1 MTNTKIATIT
11 VSGLVLNSKYKYEFV
26 GAGANWPTVLSN
38 PTGVFSTNNSLVKTI
53 KTNVH
58 FCTSTG
64 ICPSN
69 EATVLDYDINQC
81 RSDPINLYSN
91 LNFILK
97 DYETDQEIYNDIVE
111 VTCSGCVPK
120 VSLSTATSIGIT
132 NNNIYQISVGVTG
145 LSPKQSYNYSFT
157 PLSANWPTTLSTV
170 TGSFLA
176 KDDYEIVTSD
186 ITFCPTTGMC
196 QTAGKTV
203 SSYTLD
209 NNCINGTTN
218 PNARVRFTLT
228 PTTCANDAVYTD
240 PISITCNNCL
250 PRLTITGPT
259 DILLSSTNNNLYTL
273 THNISGLRLNESYSY
288 AYSGIRS
295 NWPTILSPSS
305 GSFVATGVIHPVST
319 KLMFCSPKSICPS
332 GTTGLL
338 DYTLDSYA
346 QKLLKQNVLSTSL
359 QLTVTPQSCEI
370 PAKTSSPLVLNCS
383 GCLPSFSY
391 AGLNFEGSPELSLTG
406 ACCTGLKSVSVS
418 VSGAVPGDEY
428 TYLFD
433 SVSNKVDFSPSSGYV
448 YFNNNGAG
456 FINTIMS
463 VDLVDSQQVVVNCE
477 LTHSDTQ
484 IKAIDF
490 LAIKCSGACGS

>member
-1 MTNTKIATIT
+1 MTNTKTATIT
-11 VSGLVLNSKYKYEFV
+11 VSGLALNSKYKYEFI

-38 PTGVFSTNNSLVKTI
+38 PTGVFSTNNSLIKTI

-69 EATVLDYDINQC
+69 AADVLDYDINEC
-81 RSDPINLYSN
+81 RSDPVNLYSN
-91 LNFILK
+91 LNFILR
-97 DYETDQEIYNDIVE
+97 DYDTNQELYNDTIE

-120 VSLSTATSIGIT
+120 VSLSTSTSIGIT
-132 NNNIYQISVGVTG
+132 NSNIYQISVGVTG
-145 LSPKQSYNYSFT
+145 LSPKQSYNYSFV
-157 PLSANWPTTLSTV
+157 PLSANWPTTLSTI

-186 ITFCPTTGMC
+186 ITFCPTTGVC

-218 PNARVRFTLT
+218 PAAKVRFTLT
-228 PTTCANDAVYTD
+228 PTTCTNDLLYTD

-259 DILLSSTNNNLYTL
+259 DTLLSSANNNLYTL
-273 THNISGLRLNESYSY
+273 THNISGLRVNESYSY
-288 AYSGIRS
+288 SYSGIKS
-295 NWPTILSPSS
+295 NWPTILNPSS
-305 GSFVATGVIHPVST
+305 GSFAATGIIQSVST

-332 GTTGLL
+332 GTPGLI
-338 DYTLDSYA
+338 DYSLDSYA
-346 QKLLKQNVLSTSL
+346 QKILKQNVLSTSL

-370 PAKTSSPLVLNCS
+370 PAKISTPFTFNCS

-391 AGLNFEGSPELSLTG
+391 SSINFEDTPELLLSG
-406 ACCTGLKSVSVS
+406 ACCTGMKPVSVN

-428 TYLFD
+428 TFLFSSVSSGVEFAPATGYAYFD
-433 SVSNKVDFSPSSGYV
+433 SDGGGY
-448 YFNNNGAG
+448 
-456 FINTIMS
+456 INTIMS
-463 VDLVDSQQVVVNCE
+463 ADLIASQQLVVTCE
-477 LTHSDTQ
+477 LTHADTQ
-484 IKAIDF
+484 IKTIDF
-490 LAIKCSGACGS
+490 LAVKCSGACV